1 MALGSAQR
9 YGANVLFRA
18 TWCTRMTETQM
29 GKVVL
34 VTGAGSGI
42 GEGIARRFGRD
53 GYRVAVVDID
63 EGAAQACSS
72 TIVDAGG
79 VAHAVVADVTQ
90 RVSVT
95 SAVGSTVEK
104 FGRLDV
110 AVANAGIMDREPFLD
125 FSDELWNRVLNT
137 NLYGAFVT
145 GQCAARQFVAQG
157 GGGAIVN
164 VASNSGVFGGRGRA
178 AYGASKAGI
187 INLTQTMAIELAE
200 HDIRVNAVAPGPT
213 LTSPER
219 QGPLMDSAARR
230 MPLKRYGTPDEIAA
244 VAAFLASDD
253 ASFVTGHVYGA
264 DGGFTTAGVME
275 G

>member
-42 GEGIARRFGRD
+42 GEGIAGRFGRD

-63 EGAAQACSS
+63 EVAAQACAS

-178 AYGASKAGI
+178 GDGGEEERDPDDRDA
-187 INLTQTMAIELAE
+187 QQHRHDPAIG
-200 HDIRVNAVAPGPT
+200 HRH
-213 LTSPER
+213 
-219 QGPLMDSAARR
+219 GPLQRQRR
-230 MPLKRYGTPDEIAA
+230 LAHD
-244 VAAFLASDD
+244 VALRQQRR
-253 ASFVTGHVYGA
+253 A
-264 DGGFTTAGVME
+264 DGGGRI

>member
-1 MALGSAQR
+1 
-9 YGANVLFRA
+9 
-18 TWCTRMTETQM
+18 M
-29 GKVVL
+29 GKVAL

-42 GEGIARRFGRD
+42 GQGIARRFGRD
-53 GYRVAVVDID
+53 GYRVAVVDLNAS
-63 EGAAQACSS
+63 AADACASA
-72 TIVDAGG
+72 IVEAGG
-79 VAHAVVADVTQ
+79 EAHAVVADVTQ
-90 RVSVT
+90 RASESLSGLLQELW
-95 SAVGSTVEK
+95 SAVRSTVEQ

-110 AVANAGIMDREPFLD
+110 AVANAGIMDRERFLE

-157 GGGAIVN
+157 SGGAIVN
-164 VASNSGVFGGRGRA
+164 VASNSGVFGGRGRS

-200 HDIRVNAVAPGPT
+200 HNIRVNAVAPGPT

-244 VAAFLASDD
+244 VAAFLASED